1 MFLFVGC
8 NSAYMEYLLTPVK
21 FSINISDLPIEKIK
35 NANKP
40 SAGNSFWSVL
50 HYVDEFRQRT
60 DEKYLSA
67 QIFDGK
73 FSNSAV
79 KDRELN
85 VDFLIDTNSVSFQL
99 FEYKDKNPKKG
110 YFSSGHIYTVK
121 TLQNNIKSSFTIT
134 QYKGSDRFTFSPQD
148 GITIINMLLDDD
160 NNIQFYMTDNEYW
173 SEYRFTLQTKGFGWK
188 YRLMLEEYGIL

>member
-1 MFLFVGC
+1 MKKILIIIAMFLFVGC
-8 NSAYMEYLLTPVK
+8 ISSTY
-21 FSINISDLPIEKIK
+21 NISQLPIEKIK

-85 VDFLIDTNSVSFQL
+85 VKFLIDTNSVSFQL

>member
-1 MFLFVGC
+1 MKKILIIIAMFLFVGC
-8 NSAYMEYLLTPVK
+8 ISSTY
-21 FSINISDLPIEKIK
+21 NISQLPIEKIK
-35 NANKP
+35 TANKQ
-40 SAGNSFWSVL
+40 SVYWSVF

-60 DEKYLSA
+60 NQKYLSA
-67 QIFDGK
+67 RIYDGK